1 MAILYVTDQGAT
13 LTKRGHRLVVEKQGR
28 QIHWQHA
35 FKVEQV
41 ILLGN
46 ITLSPAA
53 IAFLLQ
59 EGIDTVFPS
68 YYGKYRGRLVAHL
81 GKNIDLVGG
90 SLPPWQRSPFASAW
104 PGLISRGKFITAGC
118 YSAVRTGS
126 WVARP

>member
-53 IAFLLQ
+53 I
-59 EGIDTVFPS
+59 DTVFLS
-68 YYGKYRGRLVAHL
+68 YDGKYRGRLVAHL

-90 SLPPWQRSPFASAW
+90 SLPAWQRSPFASA
-104 PGLISRGKFITAGC
+104 
-118 YSAVRTGS
+118 
-126 WVARP
+126 